1 MGLESESTAEK
12 TGFSKVKL
20 WFTRNAKLLVVCFA
34 VGMICHA
41 QMYLNGLSNPDA
53 VVSLSNPNGYGSFIP
68 HAWDISLGR
77 WGLLFA
83 ACAKFGLCSPILT
96 SAITIALFTLGIV
109 ALIDG
114 LGIKRACLQYASSI
128 LFIASPFVS
137 CCITYYYCSNSYA
150 LSFFVCG
157 AGRMPDRARWGC
169 WQAGYPCW
177 GGCVV
182 GVFARLLSSEPGRV
196 LRCGA
201 VGNDSLAYGRR
212 L

>member
-12 TGFSKVKL
+12 TGFSKAKL
-20 WFTRNAKLLVVCFA
+20 WFVRNAKLLVVCFA

-96 SAITIALFTLGIV
+96 SAITIALFTLGVV
-109 ALIDG
+109 ALIDR
-114 LGIKRACLQYASSI
+114 LGIAARFFDSVHRFALRFLLHHVLLLLEFVRALV
-128 LFIASPFVS
+128 FMR
-137 CCITYYYCSNSYA
+137 
-150 LSFFVCG
+150 G
-157 AGRMPDRARWGC
+157 AGSMPGRARWGC
-169 WQAGYPCW
+169 WQASCPCW

-182 GVFARLLSSEPGRV
+182 GVFARLLSSELGRV

-201 VGNDSLAYGRR
+201 VGDDSRSYGRR